1 MKNVTR
7 LLLSLV
13 FLLALAVP
21 ALSDEIEDELEKD
34 AREAEGV
41 PPMIPHRVDANATGE
56 ACLTCHRTGTNGAM
70 PTPHPMRLDCVQ
82 CHAQGEIKEI
92 KREKKVKKTRKSEKE
107 Q

>member
-1 MKNVTR
+1 MKKVSR

-34 AREAEGV
+34 ARGAEGV
-41 PPMIPHRVDANATGE
+41 PPLIPHRIDADATGE
-56 ACLTCHRTGTNGAM
+56 ACLVCHRTGMNGAP

-82 CHAQGEIKEI
+82 CHAQGEIKDI
-92 KREKKVKKTRKSEKE
+92 KKEKKSKKSRKTEKE